1 MPPGGDLP
9 AMTENTLHRPGD
21 VADEPH
27 GAADHGEE
35 HGHDDHADAEEPL
48 GPIDAPAWAALVGG
62 IALGLLVAVA
72 ILISTSA

>member
-1 MPPGGDLP
+1 
-9 AMTENTLHRPGD
+9 MTENTLHRPGD

-48 GPIDAPAWAALVGG
+48 GPIDAPTWAALVGG